1 MMNSFFNMM
10 NNPMMSFF
18 NQLQQIRQNPN
29 MLSNILRQRGM
40 INDVQAEEIQKMGCN
55 YEQIGQ
61 YLIQNGMM
69 PNNIRQFEGQVN
81 QVQNMMNE
89 KLKVKLIKCKI

>member
-61 YLIQNGMM
+61 YLIENGMM

-89 KLKVKLIKCKI
+89 KSN

>member
-1 MMNSFFNMM
+1 MMNSFFNLL
-10 NNPMMSFF
+10 NNPMMSF
-18 NQLQQIRQNPN
+18 LQQVRQNPN
-29 MLSNILRQRGM
+29 MLSNILRQRGI

-61 YLIQNGMM
+61 YLIQNGIM

-89 KLKVKLIKCKI
+89 KSN